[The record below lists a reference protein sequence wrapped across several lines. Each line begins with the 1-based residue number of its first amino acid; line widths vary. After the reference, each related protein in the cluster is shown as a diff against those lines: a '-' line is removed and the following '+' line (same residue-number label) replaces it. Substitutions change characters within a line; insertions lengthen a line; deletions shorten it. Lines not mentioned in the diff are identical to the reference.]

1 MIYFLYWIGIFIL
14 AFALC
19 ALFKIN
25 QYEEDELPFS
35 KDQLYYV
42 IRILIVIGTI
52 FLTSSLPFINYKK
65 SQELNRTHIKYI
77 HD

>member
-19 ALFKIN
+19 TLFKIN

-35 KDQLYYV
+35 KDQLFHV
-42 IRILIVIGTI
+42 IRILIVVGTI
-52 FLTSSLPFINYKK
+52 FLASSLPFINYKK
-65 SQELNRTHIKYI
+65 LQELNRTHIKCI
-77 HD
+77 HE